1 MKEEILKEIEEFNE
15 RVSVLFEQTCGWL
28 EEEDIE
34 FIKKESDLTLNEGKS
49 GPYTTRRLD
58 VFTTDNENLFSL
70 VPYGIWIIAADGRM
84 ELEGSSGSETLVYLA
99 ERDVSYVCDGASEK
113 EKILEYKINRVKGEG
128 WHWLDDR
135 IIGQKP
141 LLTKDIFLA
150 LLERIN

>member
-1 MKEEILKEIEEFNE
+1 MKEEILKEIELFNK
-15 RVSVLFEQTCGWL
+15 RVSALFVQICEWL
-28 EEEDIE
+28 EEENIE
-34 FIKKESDLTLNEGKS
+34 FVKKESDLTLNEGKS

-58 VFTTDNENLFSL
+58 VFTLDNERLFSI
-70 VPYGIWIIAADGRM
+70 VPYGIWIIAAEGRV
-84 ELEGSSGSETLVYLA
+84 ELEGSSGAETLVYLSEKSASFVA
-99 ERDVSYVCDGASEK
+99 EGAGEK
-113 EKILEYKINRVKGEG
+113 EKILKYKIKREKGEG